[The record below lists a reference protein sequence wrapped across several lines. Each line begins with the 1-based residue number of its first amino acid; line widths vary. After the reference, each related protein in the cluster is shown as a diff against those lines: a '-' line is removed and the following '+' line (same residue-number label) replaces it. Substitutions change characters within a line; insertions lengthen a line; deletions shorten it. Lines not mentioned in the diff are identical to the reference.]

1 MFRLLFILIST
12 SITGAAETCVANN
25 FVAGAAGLSASF
37 LGAFTPSECAK
48 LREASRSAATNATAD
63 VRSNP
68 NSDAPW
74 VSRTYVVGDGFR
86 SDGPSGALELPAW
99 AKQRLL
105 SLALTADRS
114 LWRLSRA
121 ESDGLEAPIVSTY
134 VSPADHFGW
143 HVDQSVEQA
152 AADAS
157 AGRAG
162 RLLAIALQLSSPGEY
177 EGGELEVGASV
188 APRGVG
194 DLVVF
199 PAATGARVALIA
211 WLRGGGGGADTAL
224 ELHRRVLGAWT
235 GTGEAAGALS
245 GDAVSSP
252 PAAVLSLLAAQL
264 EQAGR
269 HAEALPLLQRAAA
282 QQPDDAAARNR
293 RGGGQSPC
301 VPTSTRGDMCMCSTI
316 LSRIRCIRS
325 PRIRAVLRI
334 H

>member
-37 LGAFTPSECAK
+37 LGAFTPSECAE
-48 LREASRSAATNATAD
+48 LREASRSAAANATAD

-199 PAATGARVALIA
+199 PAAVPHRVTRVQTGARVALIA

-282 QQPDDAAARNR
+282 QQPDDAAAQNNLGVTLYAMR
-293 RGGGQSPC
+293 RLDEAEAAF
-301 VPTSTRGDMCMCSTI
+301 RD
-316 LSRIRCIRS
+316 
-325 PRIRAVLRI
+325 AV
-334 H
+334 